1 MLNELTKVNTNMNII
16 IKKGKNVELN
26 TTIVTEILNKQTF
39 HMINEYTSV
48 FVVTEIPKEF

>member
-1 MLNELTKVNTNMNII
+1 MNII

>member
-39 HMINEYTSV
+39 HMINEYASV